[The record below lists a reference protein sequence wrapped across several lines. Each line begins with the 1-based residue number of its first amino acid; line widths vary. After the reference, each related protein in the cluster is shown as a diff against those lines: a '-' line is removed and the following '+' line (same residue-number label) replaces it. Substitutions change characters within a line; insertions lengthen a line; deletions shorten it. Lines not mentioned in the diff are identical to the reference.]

1 MITADSAKIAPSSAG
16 CEANRPCIGIR
27 LYGSDFGTLQRC
39 WYDPDSGRVEWFV
52 RREGRRRGGEPS
64 IPDNQRQM

>member
-27 LYGSDFGTLQRC
+27 LYGSDIGTLQRR

>member
-1 MITADSAKIAPSSAG
+1 MITADSAKIASSSAG

-27 LYGSDFGTLQRC
+27 LYGSDIGTLQRR
-39 WYDPDSGRVEWFV
+39 WYDPDPGGSSGSFV
-52 RREGRRRGGEPS
+52 VRGGGVVGSSS